1 METEKEE
8 EISVPEEDQVEDVAG
23 DDPKKKTAESEAA
36 EAEVETLPN
45 LQAPDEVLT
54 PSSAVTGIEY
64 SFGTFFNWFMPSC
77 MDLWTTEDN
86 FGGGGGSQDHHHHE
100 TIIAYGA
107 RSFLFLLDV
116 KNSLQSP
123 SPSAASNYGIHYRD
137 LVNVFGHSASK
148 KFTDVFRSTN
158 AYVTTVVFEKTRDF
172 VGRSASASNFEN
184 HGNLKPFCVSISHFS
199 KSLSSLSLLGPR
211 VFVGNSEGSVA
222 VYDLHR
228 RSTLLQDL
236 PLAAFKRPCCRKV
249 PGHSK
254 ILSAAWM
261 HFRAPEI
268 GSVVFYPLDCHLVRW
283 EVDQGRV
290 EVVHFEDRQCGG
302 SGDGLRLFGQLPISC
317 LVAMSA
323 EATADRA
330 EHRLAVG

>member
-1 METEKEE
+1 METEEE
-8 EISVPEEDQVEDVAG
+8 EISVPEEDQAKDVAG

-36 EAEVETLPN
+36 EAEVETLPT
-45 LQAPDEVLT
+45 LPA
-54 PSSAVTGIEY
+54 AVTGIEY

-86 FGGGGGSQDHHHHE
+86 FGGGSQDHHHE

-172 VGRSASASNFEN
+172 VGRSASASNFES
-184 HGNLKPFCVSISHFS
+184 HGNLKPFCVSIS
-199 KSLSSLSLLGPR
+199 LSLSLSLSPLGPR

-236 PLAAFKRPCCRKV
+236 PLAAFKRHCCRKV

-302 SGDGLRLFGQLPISC
+302 GGSGGGDGLRLFGQLPISC